1 MNCEHYQNLLPAF
14 LDGELSSGDDAAL
27 NAHLAGCESCR
38 EALAGYRALEDAL
51 VARRDEVPAADGFIR
66 GVFTAPAADADAPAV
81 RAAVSRAVSPAL
93 RTVSPALRTVSP
105 AFHRARVIMDAIFS
119 IPGLAAVFSVIIG
132 AMCFHYRAVISSW
145 INHASASTPSTAGA
159 SLWFNQT
166 LSTYAGDMTQV
177 FIVYGVATALIAV
190 TGYWATMRFIR
201 EQ

>member
-1 MNCEHYQNLLPAF
+1 MNCEHCQNLLPAF

-38 EALAGYRALEDAL
+38 EALAGYRALEDVL

-93 RTVSPALRTVSP
+93 RTVSPA
-105 AFHRARVIMDAIFS
+105 FHRARVIMDAIFS
-119 IPGLAAVFSVIIG
+119 VPGLAAVFSVIIG

-159 SLWFNQT
+159 SLWFNQALT
-166 LSTYAGDMTQV
+166 TYAGDMTQV